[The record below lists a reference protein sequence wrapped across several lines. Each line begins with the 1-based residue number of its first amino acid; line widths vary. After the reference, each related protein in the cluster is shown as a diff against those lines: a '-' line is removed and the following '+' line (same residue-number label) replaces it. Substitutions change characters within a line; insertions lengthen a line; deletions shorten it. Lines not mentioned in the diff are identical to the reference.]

1 MQTNHPLHARGFP
14 SSSARPLR
22 VRFNVGQEGSE
33 MLFRLGGYTHA
44 TSDI

>member
-22 VRFNVGQEGSE
+22 VRFNVGQGSE